1 MTPSVSIITVNFNG
15 LEVTC
20 QMLDSLYRHIH
31 TPFECIV
38 VDNGSVVDES
48 VDIRKGFPM
57 VISLRSEKNLGFA
70 GANNLAMTH
79 ASGNFYLLLNNDTT
93 VEEDIL
99 PPLLKRFTQ
108 SDRIGAVGPK
118 IRFEGGDRPI
128 QFAGYTSMTSISLR
142 NRLIGC
148 DEPDNGQYNTAKP
161 TPAILG
167 AAMMVSKEVV
177 EKVGMLPECYFL
189 YYEELDWCE
198 QMGRAGFEMWY
209 EPLVTVF
216 HKGSVTVGG
225 KESPV
230 RVYYQTRNRLLY
242 ARRNRTIPQRW
253 LSYLYQLAIVYPKEC
268 LRNLMHNRAELLIW
282 RTRGIIDF
290 LLNRDS
296 FLNKS

>member
-1 MTPSVSIITVNFNG
+1 MIPFVSIISVNYNG

-31 TPFECIV
+31 TPFECVV
-38 VDNGSVVDES
+38 VDNGSAVDES
-48 VDIRKGFPM
+48 VAIGKRFPK
-57 VISLRSEKNLGFA
+57 VIALRSEKNLGFA
-70 GANNLAMTH
+70 GANNLEMARAT
-79 ASGNFYLLLNNDTT
+79 GQFYLLLNNDTT

-99 PPLLKRFTQ
+99 PPLLKRFAQ
-108 SDRIGAVGPK
+108 SNRIGAVGPK

-128 QFAGYTSMTSISLR
+128 QFAGYTPMTRISLR

-177 EKVGMLPECYFL
+177 EKIGMLPERYFL

-198 QMGRAGFEMWY
+198 HMSRAGFEMWY
-209 EPLVTVF
+209 EPEVTVF
-216 HKGSVTVGG
+216 HKGSVTAGG

-230 RVYYQTRNRLLY
+230 RVYYQTRNRFLY

-253 LSYLYQLAIVYPKEC
+253 LSYLFQLAISYPKEC
-268 LRNLMHNRAELLIW
+268 LRNLLQKRADLLTW

-290 LLNRDS
+290 LLNRDT